1 MLFLVPPLHLL
12 QLSGSQL
19 AVSKTDGKMSS
30 TNRGSLIEAQHW
42 HVYLLA
48 LTKEALDLLLASAHS
63 IQQQLASVVS
73 IKPSSLLPEILKHFN
88 DNRKQKCE
96 PRPS

>member
-1 MLFLVPPLHLL
+1 MDAGVYVEWSKTLNH
-12 QLSGSQL
+12 SQL
-19 AVSKTDGKMSS
+19 PHG
-30 TNRGSLIEAQHW
+30 N
-42 HVYLLA
+42 
-48 LTKEALDLLLASAHS
+48 EALDLLLASAHS

-88 DNRKQKCE
+88 DNSEQKCE